1 MTCTSTAEAT
11 ARTPVAATAAGQLF
25 APLAVGPITLANRI
39 VLPAMVT
46 RLSGEDGHVN
56 AAIIDR
62 YVRFAK
68 GEPGLIV
75 VEAMGIS
82 QAKSG
87 PLLRIG
93 EDAFL
98 PGLKQLAARVH
109 ATSAT
114 RVVPQIIHFLKIAR
128 SGWRQ
133 TVADLSVAEIKD
145 IIGQFAAA
153 AVRARTAGFDGV
165 ELHMAHAYT
174 LSSFLS
180 RRNRRR
186 DEYGGSLHNRL
197 RAPTQALLAVR
208 QAVGRDFLVGVR
220 FDGEE
225 CITDG
230 YSLHDAQQIAVQLG
244 RSGADYVSLSA
255 GGKFEDA
262 VKKPGEP
269 LYPYTG
275 YSGDRCMPGKAY
287 PDGLNLYLAVGVRQ
301 ALHAHGL
308 PQVRVIGTGKIWDPE
323 HAEQLVHGQVD
334 LVGMARQ
341 LLADPDWPQKVR
353 AGRRDTIVFCEYGN
367 VCKALDENFQRVRC
381 TLWPK
386 DSLHAPASLLPR
398 TAPPPRWPAG
408 GAGLSA
414 ELGRGRVRLTWQRAL
429 AAPSADRPPQ
439 PDSDPTAEAE
449 EIYGYDLLRSPTD
462 AAALSHY
469 ASVRAATPSFLDT
482 DVLGGQTYCYAVQA
496 YDRRGVR
503 GPRSAPLLVALPP
516 PEASAAPTAAE
527 PAPR

>member
-1 MTCTSTAEAT
+1 MT
-11 ARTPVAATAAGQLF
+11 LF
-25 APLAVGPITLANRI
+25 EPLTVGPVTLRNRI

-56 AAIIDR
+56 ADIVAR

-68 GEPGLIV
+68 GEPALIV

-93 EDAFL
+93 DDEFL
-98 PGLKQLAARVH
+98 PGLRRLAAAVH
-109 ATSAT
+109 QTAPVL
-114 RVVPQIIHFLKIAR
+114 VVPQIIHFLKIAR

-133 TVADLSVAEIKD
+133 TIADLTIAQIHDLVS
-145 IIGQFAAA
+145 QFAAA
-153 AVRARTAGFDGV
+153 AIRARHAGFDGV

-174 LSSFLS
+174 LASFLS

-186 DEYGGSLHNRL
+186 DEYGGSLANRL
-197 RAPTQALLAVR
+197 RAPTQALQAVR
-208 QAVGRDFLVGVR
+208 RAVGGDFLVGVR

-230 YSLHDAQQIAVQLG
+230 YSLRDAQQIAVQLG
-244 RSGADYVSLSA
+244 RSGADYVSISA

-262 VKKPGEP
+262 VPRPGEP

-287 PDGLNLYLAVGVRQ
+287 PDGLNLYLPTGIRQ

-308 PQVRVIGTGKIWDPE
+308 AHVRVIGSGKLSDPD
-323 HAEQLVHGQVD
+323 HAEQLVREQVD
-334 LVGMARQ
+334 LIGMARQ
-341 LLADPDWPQKVR
+341 LLADPDWPTKVR
-353 AGRRDTIVFCEYGN
+353 DDRRDAIVFCEYCN

-386 DSLHAPASLLPR
+386 DVLHAPESLLPR
-398 TAPPPRWPAG
+398 RAPAPRWPTLPG
-408 GAGLSA
+408 PPC
-414 ELGRGRVRLTWQRAL
+414 R
-429 AAPSADRPPQ
+429 PS
-439 PDSDPTAEAE
+439 SD
-449 EIYGYDLLRSPTD
+449 
-462 AAALSHY
+462 
-469 ASVRAATPSFLDT
+469 
-482 DVLGGQTYCYAVQA
+482 
-496 YDRRGVR
+496 GV
-503 GPRSAPLLVALPP
+503 ACA
-516 PEASAAPTAAE
+516 
-527 PAPR
+527 

>member
-1 MTCTSTAEAT
+1 MK
-11 ARTPVAATAAGQLF
+11 LF
-25 APLAVGPITLANRI
+25 EPLAVGPVTLPNRV

-56 AAIIDR
+56 ADIIDR

-93 EDAFL
+93 GDEFL
-98 PGLKQLAARVH
+98 PGLRRLTQEVH
-109 ATSAT
+109 AAAPVL
-114 RVVPQIIHFLKIAR
+114 VVPQIIHFLKIAR

-133 TVADLSVAEIKD
+133 TVADLSVSEITA
-145 IIGQFAAA
+145 IIDSFAAA
-153 AVRARTAGFDGV
+153 ACRARSAGFDGV

-186 DEYGGSLHNRL
+186 DEYGGSLANRL
-197 RAPTQALLAVR
+197 RAPLKALQAVR
-208 QAVGRDFLVGVR
+208 KAVGRDFLVGVR

-230 YSLHDAQQIAVQLG
+230 YSLPDAQKIAVQLG
-244 RSGADYVSLSA
+244 RGGADYVSISA

-262 VKKPGEP
+262 VKKTGEP

-287 PDGLNLYLAVGVRQ
+287 PDGMNLYLSAGIRQ
-301 ALHAHGL
+301 ELHRQGL
-308 PQVRVIGTGKIWDPE
+308 SHVRVIGTGKIWDPE
-323 HAEQLVHGQVD
+323 HAEELVRSQVD
-334 LVGMARQ
+334 LVGLARQ
-341 LLADPDWPQKVR
+341 LLADPDWPQKTR
-353 AGRRDTIVFCEYGN
+353 TGRRDSIVFCEYGN

-386 DSLHAPASLLPR
+386 DALHAPLSILPR
-398 TAPPPRWPAG
+398 TAPAPRWPSS
-408 GAGLSA
+408 GAALTA
-414 ELGRGRVRLTWQRAL
+414 DLGRGRIRLSWERAQ
-429 AAPSADRPPQ
+429 AG
-439 PDSDPTAEAE
+439 PDPEAIPAEL
-449 EIYGYDLLRSPTD
+449 YGYELLRAEGAHCGETD
-462 AAALSHY
+462 SLPHY

-482 DVLGGQTYCYAVQA
+482 DVLGGQTYSYAVRA

-503 GPRSAPLLVALPP
+503 GPRSAPLVVTLP
-516 PEASAAPTAAE
+516 EGGSD
-527 PAPR
+527 

>member
-1 MTCTSTAEAT
+1 MK
-11 ARTPVAATAAGQLF
+11 LF
-25 APLAVGPITLANRI
+25 EPLAVGPVTLPNRI

-56 AAIIDR
+56 ADIIDR

-93 EDAFL
+93 SDEFL
-98 PGLKQLAARVH
+98 PGLRRLTNEVH
-109 ATSAT
+109 AAAPVL
-114 RVVPQIIHFLKIAR
+114 VVPQIIHFLKIAR

-133 TVADLSVAEIKD
+133 TVADLTASEITA
-145 IIGQFAAA
+145 IIDSFAAA
-153 AVRARTAGFDGV
+153 ACRARIAGFDGV

-186 DEYGGSLHNRL
+186 DEYGGSLANRL
-197 RAPTQALLAVR
+197 RAPLKALQAVR
-208 QAVGRDFLVGVR
+208 KAVGRDFLVGVR

-230 YSLHDAQQIAVQLG
+230 YSLPDAQKIAVQLG
-244 RSGADYVSLSA
+244 RSGADYVSISA

-287 PDGLNLYLAVGVRQ
+287 PDGMNLYLSAGIRQ
-301 ALHAHGL
+301 ELHRQGL
-308 PQVRVIGTGKIWDPE
+308 SHVRVIGTGKIWDPE
-323 HAEQLVHGQVD
+323 HAEELVSSQVD
-334 LVGMARQ
+334 LVGLARQ
-341 LLADPDWPQKVR
+341 LLADPDWPQKTR
-353 AGRRDTIVFCEYGN
+353 TGRRDSIVFCEYGN

-386 DSLHAPASLLPR
+386 DALHAPLSILPR
-398 TAPPPRWPAG
+398 TAPAPRWPNS
-408 GAGLSA
+408 GAALTA
-414 ELGRGRVRLTWQRAL
+414 EVGRGRIRLTWERAYL
-429 AAPSADRPPQ
+429 G
-439 PDSDPTAEAE
+439 PDPEAMPAEL
-449 EIYGYDLLRSPTD
+449 YGYELLRAEGTHRGETD
-462 AAALSHY
+462 PLPHY

-482 DVLGGQTYCYAVQA
+482 DVLGGQTYSYAVQA

-503 GPRSAPLLVALPP
+503 GPRSAPLVVTLP
-516 PEASAAPTAAE
+516 EGGSD
-527 PAPR
+527 

>member
-1 MTCTSTAEAT
+1 MPMAGTMSGTTSGT
-11 ARTPVAATAAGQLF
+11 GGGKLF
-25 APLAVGPITLANRI
+25 EPLAVGPVTLPNRI

-56 AAIIDR
+56 QEIVDR
-62 YVRFAK
+62 YVRFAQ

-93 EDAFL
+93 DDAFL
-98 PGLKQLAARVH
+98 PGLERLAARVH
-109 ATSAT
+109 KSSAT
-114 RVVPQIIHFLKIAR
+114 LVVPQIIHFLKIAR

-133 TVADLSVAEIKD
+133 TVADLTTAEIEA

-153 AVRARTAGFDGV
+153 AVRARRAGFDGV

-186 DEYGGSLHNRL
+186 DEYGGSLANRL
-197 RAPTQALLAVR
+197 RAPTRALLAVR

-244 RSGADYVSLSA
+244 RSGADYVSISA

-287 PDGLNLYLAVGVRQ
+287 PDGLNLYLSVGVRQ

-308 PQVRVIGTGKIWDPE
+308 SHVRVIGTGKIWDPE
-323 HAEQLVHGQVD
+323 HAEQLVNNQVD

-341 LLADPDWPQKVR
+341 LLADPDWPRKVR

-386 DSLHAPASLLPR
+386 DSLHAPESLLPR
-398 TAPPPRWPAG
+398 LAPPPRWPEG
-408 GAGLSA
+408 GAGLLA
-414 ELGRGRVRLTWQRAL
+414 ELARGRVRLTWQRAL
-429 AAPSADRPPQ
+429 AAPTAASAP
-439 PDSDPTAEAE
+439 E
-449 EIYGYDLLRSPTD
+449 ELYGYELLRAPGELT
-462 AAALSHY
+462 AAELTHY

-482 DVLGGQTYCYAVQA
+482 DVLSGQTYTYAVQA

-503 GPRSAPLLVALPP
+503 GPRSAPLVVALP
-516 PEASAAPTAAE
+516 AQDAT
-527 PAPR
+527 PAG

>member
-1 MTCTSTAEAT
+1 MT
-11 ARTPVAATAAGQLF
+11 LF
-25 APLAVGPITLANRI
+25 EPLTVGPVTLRNRI

-56 AAIIDR
+56 PDIVDR

-93 EDAFL
+93 GDEFL
-98 PGLKQLAARVH
+98 PGLRHLAQRVH
-109 ATSAT
+109 DTAPVL
-114 RVVPQIIHFLKIAR
+114 VVPQIIHFLKLAR

-133 TVADLSVAEIKD
+133 TIADLTPEQIRDLVS
-145 IIGQFAAA
+145 QFAAA
-153 AVRARTAGFDGV
+153 AVRARRAGFDGV

-186 DEYGGSLHNRL
+186 DQYGGSLANRL
-197 RAPTQALLAVR
+197 RVPSEALLAVR
-208 QAVGRDFLVGVR
+208 RAVGRDFLVGVR

-230 YSLHDAQQIAVQLG
+230 YSLPDAQQIAVQLG
-244 RSGADYVSLSA
+244 RSGADYVSVSA

-262 VKKPGEP
+262 VHKPGEP

-287 PDGLNLYLAVGVRQ
+287 PDGYNLYLPTGIRQ

-308 PQVRVIGTGKIWDPE
+308 ASVRVVGTGKIWAPD
-323 HAEQLVHGQVD
+323 HAEQLVREQVD

-341 LLADPDWPQKVR
+341 LLADPDWPAKVR
-353 AGRRDTIVFCEYGN
+353 RGRRDTVVFCEYGN

-386 DSLHAPASLLPR
+386 DALHAPESLLPP
-398 TAPPPRWPAG
+398 TAEPPQWPA
-408 GAGLSA
+408 AGPGLVA
-414 ELGRGRVRLTWQRAL
+414 ECGRGRVRLSWQRAVIGRT
-429 AAPSADRPPQ
+429 ADPG
-439 PDSDPTAEAE
+439 EL
-449 EIYGYDLLRSPTD
+449 YGYELLRGQGECAVPD
-462 AAALSHY
+462 LPHY
-469 ASVRAATPSFLDT
+469 ASVRGTTPAFLDT
-482 DVLGGQTYCYAVQA
+482 DLLSGQTYTYAVQA

-503 GPRSAPLLVALPP
+503 GPRSAPLRLTLPG
-516 PEASAAPTAAE
+516 PTD
-527 PAPR
+527 